1 MMSTTTAAIRLGQ
14 LRHALLVGCLLSG
27 SAGAET
33 LQQAWEAALTADRG
47 VRAAQ
52 QNTAAAA
59 SLVQAAEAAR
69 LPGVSLEAGYTALD
83 NAPTSRVELGGASQ
97 QFAVAQR
104 ESYAYRAMA
113 TLPLYTGGRI
123 TSGIEASKASLN
135 AARYGEAGE
144 MQELKLRVAEAFTT
158 VLRTTQGLAVANS
171 HVASLQAHATDVQN
185 LFEQGVVA
193 RNDLLA
199 AQVALADARQQAIR
213 AANAVDITRA
223 AYNRLLGRPL
233 DQGVTLD
240 EISPETTN
248 EPLPTVAE
256 RALRQRPE
264 LGALAD
270 QIRALRHQATAV
282 RAETAPQVALSGGY
296 GYQENR
302 YQVYPGQWSAT
313 LGARWNLF
321 DGGMANHRADA
332 VNRQE
337 AALQERRD
345 DFATVIELQVRQA
358 WLDIQETRKRVEVTQ
373 SAIAQAE
380 ENLRVNRD
388 RYANGLATNTEVLTA
403 ETLRLVS
410 RNNHVN
416 ALYDAVLAGLRLKRA
431 AGEI

>member
-47 VRAAQ
+47 LRAAQ

-83 NAPTSRVELGGASQ
+83 NAPTLRVELGGASQ

-199 AQVALADARQQAIR
+199 AQVALADARQQAIQ

-240 EISPETTN
+240 EIAPQTAN
-248 EPLPTVAE
+248 DPLPAVTE

-321 DGGMANHRADA
+321 DGGMAKSPRGC
-332 VNRQE
+332 RQSP
-337 AALQERRD
+337 RRRRCRSG
-345 DFATVIELQVRQA
+345 ATILLPSSSCRCARPGWISRKPASVSKSPKARLRRRRKTSGSIGIVMPTDSPPTPRYSRRRRCA
-358 WLDIQETRKRVEVTQ
+358 W
-373 SAIAQAE
+373 S
-380 ENLRVNRD
+380 
-388 RYANGLATNTEVLTA
+388 A
-403 ETLRLVS
+403 ETTTS
-410 RNNHVN
+410 MHSTTP
-416 ALYDAVLAGLRLKRA
+416 YWPDCG
-431 AGEI
+431 

>member
-1 MMSTTTAAIRLGQ
+1 
-14 LRHALLVGCLLSG
+14 
-27 SAGAET
+27 
-33 LQQAWEAALTADRG
+33 
-47 VRAAQ
+47 
-52 QNTAAAA
+52 
-59 SLVQAAEAAR
+59 
-69 LPGVSLEAGYTALD
+69 
-83 NAPTSRVELGGASQ
+83 
-97 QFAVAQR
+97 
-104 ESYAYRAMA
+104 MA
-113 TLPLYTGGRI
+113 
-123 TSGIEASKASLN
+123 
-135 AARYGEAGE
+135 
-144 MQELKLRVAEAFTT
+144 
-158 VLRTTQGLAVANS
+158 
-171 HVASLQAHATDVQN
+171 
-185 LFEQGVVA
+185 
-193 RNDLLA
+193 
-199 AQVALADARQQAIR
+199 
-213 AANAVDITRA
+213 
-223 AYNRLLGRPL
+223 
-233 DQGVTLD
+233 
-240 EISPETTN
+240 
-248 EPLPTVAE
+248 VAE
-256 RALRQRPE
+256 RQ
-264 LGALAD
+264 G
-270 QIRALRHQATAV
+270 V
-282 RAETAPQVALSGGY
+282 PQVALSGGY

-332 VNRQE
+332 VNHQE